1 MGIVSFTGSTW
12 SHRGVKKGRDLF
24 ISHDVQYLQ
33 IYMKSFRLEE
43 RRLRISLSVLREQD
57 SDYCLCLSVGDRG
70 WTESPESGSFRVTL
84 MLGRM
89 DRAMCWS
96 IESRE
101 IQGEEV
107 R

>member
-1 MGIVSFTGSTW
+1 MGIVLFTGSTW

-43 RRLRISLSVLREQD
+43 RRLRISLSALREQD
-57 SDYCLCLSVGDRG
+57 RDCCLSVGDRG
-70 WTESPESGSFRVTL
+70 WTESPESGSLRVTL
-84 MLGRM
+84 G
-89 DRAMCWS
+89 W
-96 IESRE
+96 IEPCAGVLSHERW
-101 IQGEEV
+101 GEEV